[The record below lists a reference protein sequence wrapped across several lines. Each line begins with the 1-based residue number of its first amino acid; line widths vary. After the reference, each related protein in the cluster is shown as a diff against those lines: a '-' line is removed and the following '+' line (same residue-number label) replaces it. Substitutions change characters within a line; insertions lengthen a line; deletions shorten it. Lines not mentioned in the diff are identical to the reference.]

1 VLLDNKNS
9 GYVGNELKK
18 RSFEESKLSVLS
30 SLFTLYGF
38 ASLKK
43 ELSKLQETRLFLTD
57 WQGELGLQSIIGNE
71 QELRLINQLDQKRI
85 AAECAKWLKGKVDV
99 KASKHPQAGQNL
111 IHLQSTDDSFA
122 VHGSASLSPTGLGDV
137 RSDSLQMNT
146 GISDIETTKQLM
158 TWFDGI
164 WADETSARDI
174 KAELI
179 EKLDFIAA
187 DQPANFIY
195 FLTLYNIFKDFLEDI
210 DEENIIKSK
219 TGFKDTIVWN
229 KLYKF
234 QKDGVLGA
242 IDKLEKHNGC
252 IIADSVGLGKTFEA
266 LAVIKYYE
274 LRNDRVLVLCPKKLR
289 DNWTVY
295 TINDKRN
302 LLATDRFNYDV
313 LNHTDLSRTKGLSG
327 EINLETL
334 NWGNYDLIVIDES
347 HNFRNNPNKADGKT
361 RYERLLDDIIRSGV
375 KTKVLMLSA
384 TPVNNR
390 MNDLKNQV
398 AFITEGRDDAFVD
411 SGIKNIDS
419 TLRLAQKQFNQW
431 AKEPAESRT
440 TATLLDSMSFDY
452 FKLLDIVTIARSRKH
467 IEKYYGT
474 ADIGKFPKRLP
485 PKNVYADIDLSD
497 EFPPLKDVNKT
508 IRRLSLAGYSPLKF
522 VRNDL
527 KAEYARRYDKA
538 VGDGKGVFKQVDR
551 EESLIHLMRVN
562 LLKRMESSIH
572 SFTLTATK
580 LANQVESLLAKIDA
594 HESDELFE
602 LNIEEIE
609 DVELNAPEFEPYMLG
624 NKTKVL
630 IQDMDLIRF
639 RQELE
644 ADRVLLESI
653 VEEAKKVTAARDAK
667 LELLKQE
674 IKSKVHTPLNP
685 DNKKVII
692 FTAFADTAQYLYAHL
707 VEWAQEELGIHS
719 ALITGGGT
727 NKTTLAGV
735 GSDLNNLLTAFSP
748 VSKERNK
755 VAPDAMGE
763 IDLLIAT
770 DCISEGQNLQDCDT
784 LINYDIHW
792 NPVRIIQRFGRVDRL
807 GSKNTQIQL
816 INFWPNMEL
825 DEYINLEA
833 RVSGRMVL
841 LDISA
846 TGEENVIDENSTEMN
861 DLEYRRKQLQ
871 QLKDTV
877 VDLEDMAGGV
887 SITDLTLNDFRMDL
901 SDYMNKESLQP
912 SGESRKNMA
921 KLEQA
926 PYGLYSVVPLD
937 EDLKNDGITQG
948 VVFCLKNIRQGKE
961 AVQVDD
967 NYPLAPYFLVYVS
980 DDAVVELNFTQSK
993 KVLDLLKR
1001 QAFIHSEV
1009 EEDCVEL
1016 INTKTKNGR
1025 NLEYYQHLLAVA
1037 VDSIAGKSEE
1047 KGVESL
1053 FTKGGT
1059 VLTATSSQGIEDFA
1073 VVSYLI
1079 LVESAAAGSGKREA
1093 SQV

>member
-1 VLLDNKNS
+1 MLLDNKNS
-9 GYVGNELKK
+9 GYVGDELKK
-18 RSFEESKLSVLS
+18 HPFEGNKLFVLS

-57 WQGELGLQSIIGNE
+57 WQRDLGLQSIIGNE
-71 QELRLINQLDQKRI
+71 QELRLINQLDQKLI
-85 AAECAKWLKGKVDV
+85 AAECAKWLNGNVHV

-111 IHLQSTDDSFA
+111 IHMQSTEGCFS

-137 RSDSLQMNT
+137 RSDSLQMST
-146 GISDIETTKQLM
+146 GISDTETTKQLM

-164 WADETSARDI
+164 WADETNAINI
-174 KAELI
+174 KTELI
-179 EKLDFIAA
+179 EKLDYIAA

-195 FLTLYNIFKDFLEDI
+195 FLTLYNIFKEFLKDI
-210 DEENIIKSK
+210 DEENIIRSK
-219 TGFKDTIVWN
+219 TGFRDTIVWN

-302 LLATDRFNYDV
+302 LLATDRFKYDV
-313 LNHTDLSRTKGLSG
+313 LNHTDLSRAKGLSG

-347 HNFRNNPNKADGKT
+347 HNFRNNPNKAEGKT
-361 RYERLLDDIIRSGV
+361 RYERLLEDIIRSGV

-474 ADIGKFPKRLP
+474 ADIGKFPMRLP

-538 VGDGKGVFKQVDR
+538 VGGGKGVFKQVDR

-644 ADRVLLESI
+644 ADRVLLDSI
-653 VEEAKKVTAARDAK
+653 IDDAKKVTAARDAK

-674 IKSKVHTPLNP
+674 IKSKVHAPLNP

-707 VEWAQEELGIHS
+707 VEWAQEELGIYS

-755 VAPDAMGE
+755 VAPDAVGE

-877 VDLEDMAGGV
+877 VELEDMAGGV

-901 SDYMNKESLQP
+901 SDYMNKDNRS
-912 SGESRKNMA
+912 NMA

-948 VVFCLKNIRQGKE
+948 VVFCLKNIRTGTQ

-967 NYPLAPYFLVYVS
+967 NYPLSPYFLVYVT
-980 DDAVVELNFTQSK
+980 DDAVIKLNFTQSK

-1001 QAFIHSEV
+1001 QAFNHLDIDEGAANHVNDE
-1009 EEDCVEL
+1009 
-1016 INTKTKNGR
+1016 TKQGR
-1025 NLEYYQHLLAVA
+1025 NMEHYQHLLAVA

-1073 VVSYLI
+1073 VISYLI
-1079 LVESAAAGSGKREA
+1079 LVEQNDAVTSLPSDSKEA
-1093 SQV
+1093 TG

>member
-1 VLLDNKNS
+1 MLLDNKNNR
-9 GYVGNELKK
+9 YVGQELKK
-18 RSFEESKLSVLS
+18 HSFVESKLSVLS

-43 ELSKLQETRLFLTD
+43 ELTKLQRTRLFLTD
-57 WQGELGLQSIIGNE
+57 WQDQSLQSLVGNE
-71 QELRLINQLDQKRI
+71 QEVRLINHLDQKHI
-85 AAECAKWLKGKVDV
+85 ATECAKWLRGKVDV
-99 KASKHPQAGQNL
+99 KASTKPQSAQNL
-111 IHLQSTDDSFA
+111 IHLQSDNNSFA
-122 VHGSASLSPTGLGDV
+122 VHGSATLSPIGLGDV
-137 RSDSLQMNT
+137 RSDNLQMNT
-146 GISDIETTKQLM
+146 GISDAETTKQLID
-158 TWFDGI
+158 WFDGI
-164 WADETSARDI
+164 WSDEKSTKDI

-179 EKLDFIAA
+179 EKLDFIAI

-195 FLTLYNIFKDFLEDI
+195 FLTLYNIFKDFLQDI
-210 DEENIIKSK
+210 DEVNIIKSK

-302 LLATDRFNYDV
+302 LLAPDRFNYDV
-313 LNHTDLSRTKGLSG
+313 LNHTDLSRVKGFSG

-347 HNFRNNPNKADGKT
+347 HNFRNNPNKANGKT
-361 RYERLLDDIIRSGV
+361 RYERLLNDIIRSGV

-398 AFITEGRDDAFVD
+398 AFITEGKDDALIDV
-411 SGIKNIDS
+411 GIKSVES

-431 AKEPAESRT
+431 TKEPAESRT

-474 ADIGKFPKRLP
+474 AEIGKFPIRLP
-485 PKNVYADIDLSD
+485 PQNVYVDIDLSD
-497 EFPPLKDVNKT
+497 EFPPLKEVNLT
-508 IRRLSLAGYSPLKF
+508 IKRLSLAGYSPLKF

-527 KAEYARRYDKA
+527 KVDYARRYDKA

-551 EESLIHLMRVN
+551 EESLIHLMRIN

-572 SFTLTATK
+572 SFTLTATR
-580 LANQVESLLAKIDA
+580 LVNQVENLLAKIDA

-609 DVELNAPEFEPYMLG
+609 DVELDAPEFEPYLLG

-630 IQDMDLIRF
+630 IQDIDLIRF

-644 ADRVLLESI
+644 ADRVLLKSI
-653 VEEAKKVTAARDAK
+653 VDDAKNVTAIRDSKLEKVKQLIKTKVTA
-667 LELLKQE
+667 
-674 IKSKVHTPLNP
+674 PLNP

-692 FTAFADTAQYLYAHL
+692 FTAFADTAQYLYLHL
-707 VEWAQEELGIHS
+707 VEWAQKELGIHS
-719 ALITGGGT
+719 ALITGEGT
-727 NKTTLAGV
+727 NKTTLSDI
-735 GSDLNNLLTAFSP
+735 GSDINDLLTAFSP
-748 VSKERNK
+748 ISKERNK
-755 VAPDAMGE
+755 IAPDSTSE

-807 GSKNTQIQL
+807 GSINSQIQL

-846 TGEENVIDENSTEMN
+846 TGEENVIVENATEMN

-877 VDLEDMAGGV
+877 VDLEDIAGGV

-901 SDYMNKESLQP
+901 SGYINNDRSPER
-912 SGESRKNMA
+912 RKSQNMR

-926 PYGLYSVVPLD
+926 PLGLYSVVPLD
-937 EDLKNDGITQG
+937 EDLKSEGIHEG
-948 VVFCLKNIRQGKE
+948 VIFCLKNIREGKQ
-961 AVQVDD
+961 AVPVDD
-967 NYPLAPYFLVYVS
+967 NYPLSPYFLVYVS
-980 DDAVVELNFTQSK
+980 ENAVVDLNFTQSK

-1001 QAFIHSEV
+1001 HALMHNKV
-1009 EEDCVEL
+1009 ETDCVEI
-1016 INTKTKNGR
+1016 INARTKEGQNPDH
-1025 NLEYYQHLLAVA
+1025 YQHLLAVA
-1037 VDSIAGKSEE
+1037 IDSIVDKSEE

-1059 VLTATSSQGIEDFA
+1059 VLTATSCQGIEDFA

-1079 LVESAAAGSGKREA
+1079 LVDMASIDEGISA
-1093 SQV
+1093 

>member
-1 VLLDNKNS
+1 MLLDNKNS
-9 GYVGNELKK
+9 GYVGKELKK
-18 RSFEESKLSVLS
+18 WSFEGSKLSVLS

-43 ELSKLQETRLFLTD
+43 ELSKLQHTRLFLTGREG
-57 WQGELGLQSIIGNE
+57 QNLQSIIGTV
-71 QELRLINQLDQKRI
+71 QEVRLINQLDQKRV
-85 AAECAKWLKGKVDV
+85 AAECAKWLRGKVDV
-99 KASKHPQAGQNL
+99 KASTSPQVAQNL
-111 IHLQSTDDSFA
+111 IHLQASEGSFA
-122 VHGSASLSPTGLGDV
+122 VHGSATLSPTGLGEV
-137 RSDSLQMNT
+137 RSDNLQMST
-146 GISDIETTKQLM
+146 GISDIETTQQLI

-164 WADETSARDI
+164 WSDELNTKNI
-174 KAELI
+174 KDELI
-179 EKLDFIAA
+179 EKIDFIAS
-187 DQPANFIY
+187 DQPASFVY
-195 FLTLYNIFKDFLEDI
+195 YLTLYNIFKDFLQEI

-234 QKDGVLGA
+234 QKDGVVGA
-242 IDKLEKHNGC
+242 IDKLEKYNGC

-302 LLATDRFNYDV
+302 LLANDRFNYDV
-313 LNHTDLSRTKGLSG
+313 LNHTDMSRTKGFSG

-347 HNFRNNPNKADGKT
+347 HNFRNNNPSKDTKT
-361 RYERLLDDIIRSGV
+361 RYQSLMDNVIRSGV

-390 MNDLKNQV
+390 LNDLKNQV

-411 SGIKNIDS
+411 AGIKSIET
-419 TLRLAQKQFNQW
+419 TLRLSQKKFNNW
-431 AKEPAESRT
+431 AKQPVDERT
-440 TATLLDSMSFDY
+440 VASLLDGMNFDY
-452 FKLLDIVTIARSRKH
+452 FKLLDIITIARSRKH

-474 ADIGKFPKRLP
+474 EDMGEFPKRLP
-485 PKNVYADIDLSD
+485 PQNIYADIDASD
-497 EFPPLKDVNKT
+497 QFPPLKEVNKT
-508 IRRLSLAGYSPLKF
+508 IRRLTLAGYSPLKF

-527 KAEYARRYDKA
+527 KAEYARRYDRA
-538 VGDGKGVFKQVDR
+538 VGEGKGVFKQVDR
-551 EESLIHLMRVN
+551 EESLVHLMRVN

-580 LANQVESLLAKIDA
+580 LTQQVERLLTKIDA

-609 DVELNAPEFEPYMLG
+609 DVELNAPELEPFLLG
-624 NKTKVL
+624 NKKTKVL

-644 ADRVLLESI
+644 ADLILLQSI
-653 VEEAKKVTAARDAK
+653 VEDAQKVTAERDAK
-667 LELLKQE
+667 LAKLKA
-674 IKSKVHTPLNP
+674 IIAHKIANP
-685 DNKKVII
+685 INGDNKKIII
-692 FTAFADTAQYLYAHL
+692 FTAFVDTAQYLYGQIAN
-707 VEWAQEELGIHS
+707 WANQSLGVHS
-719 ALITGGGT
+719 ALITGSGT
-727 NKTTLAGV
+727 NKTTLSGV
-735 GSDLNNLLTAFSP
+735 GSELNNLLTAFSP
-748 VSKERNK
+748 ISKERNK
-755 VAPDAMGE
+755 IDPDATTE
-763 IDLLIAT
+763 IDILIAT

-825 DEYINLEA
+825 DEYINLAA

-846 TGEENVIDENSTEMN
+846 TGEDNVIDENAQGMN
-861 DLEYRRKQLQ
+861 DLEYRRRQLQ
-871 QLKDTV
+871 QLQDAV
-877 VDLEDMAGGV
+877 VDLEDMSGGV

-901 SDYMNKESLQP
+901 SDFMNKDKKQNLQI
-912 SGESRKNMA
+912 
-921 KLEQA
+921 LERA
-926 PYGLYSVVPLD
+926 PHGLYAAVSLD
-937 EDLKNDGITQG
+937 NELIEDGFNPG
-948 VVFCLKNIRQGKE
+948 VIFCLKNIREGKE

-967 NYPLAPYFLVYVS
+967 NYPLAPYFLVYVAE
-980 DDAVVELNFTQSK
+980 DATVELNFTQSK
-993 KVLDLLKR
+993 KVLDIIKR
-1001 QAFIHSEV
+1001 QAFLNEEV
-1009 EEDCVEL
+1009 DQAAVEL
-1016 INTKTKNGR
+1016 FSHATKQGR
-1025 NLEYYQHLLAVA
+1025 NIEHYQHLLATA

-1059 VLTATSSQGIEDFA
+1059 VLTATSSQGIEDFT

-1079 LVESAAAGSGKREA
+1079 ILGEADSGL
-1093 SQV
+1093 

>member
-1 VLLDNKNS
+1 MLLDNKNN
-9 GYVGNELKK
+9 GYVGHELKK
-18 RSFEESKLSVLS
+18 LSFERSKLSVLS

-57 WQGELGLQSIIGNE
+57 WQSELGLQSIIGND

-85 AAECAKWLKGKVDV
+85 AVECARWLKGNVYA

-111 IHLQSTDDSFA
+111 IHLQSTDGNFA
-122 VHGSASLSPTGLGDV
+122 VHGSASLSPAGLGDV
-137 RSDSLQMNT
+137 PSDSLQMNT
-146 GISDIETTKQLM
+146 GISDAETTKQLM

-174 KAELI
+174 KNELI
-179 EKLDFIAA
+179 EKLDFIAS
-187 DQPANFIY
+187 DKPANFIY

-302 LLATDRFNYDV
+302 LLSADRFNYDV
-313 LNHTDLSRTKGLSG
+313 LNHTDLSRSNGFTG

-334 NWGNYDLIVIDES
+334 NWGNYDLVVIDES
-347 HNFRNNPNKADGKT
+347 HNFRNNPNKADGQT
-361 RYERLLDDIIRSGV
+361 RYKRLLDNIICAGV

-384 TPVNNR
+384 TPVNNK

-398 AFITEGRDDAFVD
+398 AFITEGKNDAFFEN
-411 SGIKNIDS
+411 GIKHIEN
-419 TLRLAQKQFNQW
+419 TLKLAQKQFNNW
-431 AKEPAESRT
+431 SKEPPEKRT

-497 EFPPLKDVNKT
+497 EFPPLKDVNLT

-538 VGDGKGVFKQVDR
+538 VGGGKGVFKQVDR

-580 LANQVESLLAKIDA
+580 LANQVEILLAKIDA

-602 LNIEEIE
+602 LNIEEIH

-644 ADRVLLESI
+644 ADRVLLDSI
-653 VEEAKKVTAARDAK
+653 IADAKKVSAARDAK

-674 IKSKVHTPLNP
+674 IKSKVHAPLNL

-707 VEWAQEELGIHS
+707 VEWAQQELGIHS

-727 NKTTLAGV
+727 NQTTLAGV
-735 GSDLNNLLTAFSP
+735 GSELNNLLTAFSP
-748 VSKERNK
+748 VSKERDK
-755 VAPDAMGE
+755 VAPDAVGE

-887 SITDLTLNDFRMDL
+887 SLTDLTLNDFRMDL
-901 SDYMNKESLQP
+901 SDYMNIGSLQASDS
-912 SGESRKNMA
+912 SGKQKRSNMA

-980 DDAVVELNFTQSK
+980 DNAVVELNFTQSK

-1009 EEDCVEL
+1009 ETDCVEL
-1016 INTKTKNGR
+1016 INSKTKHGR
-1025 NLEYYQHLLAVA
+1025 KLEHYQHLLAVA

-1073 VVSYLI
+1073 VVSYLL
-1079 LVESAAAGSGKREA
+1079 LVDMEA
-1093 SQV
+1093 SQA